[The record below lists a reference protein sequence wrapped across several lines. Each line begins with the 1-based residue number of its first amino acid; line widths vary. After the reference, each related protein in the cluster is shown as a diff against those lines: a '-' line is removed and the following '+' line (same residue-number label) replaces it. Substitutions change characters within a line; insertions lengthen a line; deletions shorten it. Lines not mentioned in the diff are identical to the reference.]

1 MPSLVES
8 DGMVRMQI
16 QFTEE
21 QQAELR
27 YQARQRGI
35 SISAL
40 VREAV
45 DRELS
50 RRESQD
56 EAWERAL
63 AAIGKYRGG
72 PPYNVAE
79 NHDEHLAEAYKDW

>member
-1 MPSLVES
+1 
-8 DGMVRMQI
+8 MVRMQI

-27 YQARQRGI
+27 YQARKRGI

-50 RRESQD
+50 QRESHA
-56 EAWERAL
+56 EAWERMMSIA
-63 AAIGKYRGG
+63 GKYQGG
-72 PPYNVAE
+72 GDNIAE
-79 NHDEHLAEAYKDW
+79 NHDEYLAEAYKDW

>member
-1 MPSLVES
+1 
-8 DGMVRMQI
+8 MVRMQI

-27 YQARQRGI
+27 YQARTRGV

-40 VREAV
+40 VRNAV

-50 RRESQD
+50 RGESHA
-56 EAWERAL
+56 EAWARAL
-63 AAIGKYRGG
+63 SVIGRYRGG

-79 NHDEHLAEAYKDW
+79 NHDEHLAEAYADD

>member
-1 MPSLVES
+1 
-8 DGMVRMQI
+8 MVRMQI

-27 YQARQRGI
+27 YQARKRGI

-50 RRESQD
+50 RRESRE
-56 EAWERAL
+56 EAWGARAFGHRL
-63 AAIGKYRGG
+63 R
-72 PPYNVAE
+72 
-79 NHDEHLAEAYKDW
+79 

>member
-1 MPSLVES
+1 
-8 DGMVRMQI
+8 MVRMQI

-27 YQARQRGI
+27 RQARLRGI

-45 DRELS
+45 DRELAL
-50 RRESQD
+50 RESHDQ
-56 EAWERAL
+56 AWNRAL
-63 AAIGKYRGG
+63 SVIGKYRGG

-79 NHDEHLAEAYKDW
+79 NHDEHLAEAFKDW